1 MKKNPRNEIR
11 GIVFLLVA
19 CLIWGIYVLNA
30 EAATGCT
37 LTVYDSQGN
46 EVTNGSTARVCSNFS
61 AKLTVPLSAFSGATN
76 DTNNDFKA
84 DLNVSDGTSTYVH
97 NLSGSIVGE
106 TVVFEIRG
114 ISCTT
119 AGEAVF
125 SVEVS
130 RLTCNGTSVVV
141 PDAPATTS
149 IEIVKC
155 EREVTGFSV
164 TGYRAGSGESLIV
177 DPGTSQTGTYNG
189 LYYPYDGEKPEISY
203 KLQEEKDDAYITYTT
218 PEPPLA
224 AGSYVARLSYGE
236 TNYYKPF
243 STTTTFTI
251 LPAYGYALSIQVA
264 DIAAGETPS
273 PVVTDGENNL
283 ENNSE
288 VKYVVEYKASDA
300 ADTAYSTT
308 APTAGGTYVARVS
321 LYNSSGTFLKEATT
335 APFEILPAY
344 GYALSI
350 QVADIVAGETPSPVV
365 TDGENNL
372 EGNSEVY
379 YVVEYKASDA
389 ADTAYSTTAP
399 TAGGTY
405 VARVSLY
412 NSNSNAFIKTATT
425 TFKISKSTG
434 SGSITINNIRANSG
448 VNVNPV
454 VTSATN
460 GTSNVTIE
468 YKQAGAADAAYS
480 QGVPTAV
487 GSYRARATFAATDR
501 YEEVIAYTDFEILP
515 AYGYALKI
523 QVADVKAGEKP
534 SPVVTDGAN
543 NLENNSEVKYVVEYK
558 INGAA
563 DTAYS
568 ATAPTAGGTYVAR
581 VSLYNSSGTL
591 LKTATATFKIGK
603 QSGNGTIT
611 VESIRYGTGTVK
623 PVVASETNGTG
634 NVRVEYKLAEASD
647 STYSTTVPTIPGKY
661 SARAIFAPTD
671 QYEEVV
677 AVTKFEIYK
686 GYGTAT
692 VSVKDIYYG
701 MEVNAKAITNAS
713 NAGTAVLEYKQTDAE
728 DSTYSTTVPTE
739 IGSYT
744 VRATYP
750 ESAYYFSF
758 YATGKF
764 EITYMPTPEFVLN
777 GTTGKNEYF
786 TSDVVVTTQPGYL
799 ISDSL
804 DGNYAESFSLNDES
818 TVNCLYFMEEATG
831 AKSAGVS
838 IAGIKI
844 DTVSPQFANRPTA
857 DVLYSDEWT
866 ITISDLHLASVMLNG
881 EKLDVNGNSLHLELE
896 AEGGQKELELVATD
910 DAGNTEKLLFTLAA
924 VWLEEKEIPVGQ
936 PISLEAGT
944 AYQLGEGTWQI
955 DNDSTA
961 YAGGSTVYIR
971 EEGQYVFS
979 NN

>member
-1 MKKNPRNEIR
+1 MKKNPRNEVR

-30 EAATGCT
+30 EAATDYT
-37 LTVYDSQGN
+37 FTIYDIQGN
-46 EVTNGSTARVCSNFS
+46 EVSNGSTAMVYSDFF
-61 AKLTVPLSAFSGATN
+61 AKITVPLDTFSGASQ
-76 DTNNDFKA
+76 DTTFTA
-84 DLNVSDGTSTYVH
+84 DAYIGVGTTSYGRGVY
-97 NLSGSIVGE
+97 GE
-106 TVVFEIRG
+106 INGDMVEFVMRDLR
-114 ISCTT
+114 CDT
-119 AGEAVF
+119 AGPNSF
-125 SVEVS
+125 CVEK
-130 RLTCNGTSVVV
+130 LTITYDGNRIEFPGYSE
-141 PDAPATTS
+141 PFS
-149 IEIVKC
+149 IEIVKY

-164 TGYRAGSGESLIV
+164 TGYREGSGGSLAINYESNYSDMI
-177 DPGTSQTGTYNG
+177 
-189 LYYPYDGEKPEISY
+189 PEISY
-203 KLQEEKDDAYITYTT
+203 KLQEEKDDAYITYAT
-218 PEPPLA
+218 PEPSLE
-224 AGSYVARLSYGE
+224 AGSYVARLFYRE
-236 TNYYKPF
+236 TQKYAPF

-288 VKYVVEYKASDA
+288 VYYVVEYKASDA

-321 LYNSSGTFLKEATT
+321 LYNSSG
-335 APFEILPAY
+335 
-344 GYALSI
+344 
-350 QVADIVAGETPSPVV
+350 
-365 TDGENNL
+365 
-372 EGNSEVY
+372 
-379 YVVEYKASDA
+379 
-389 ADTAYSTTAP
+389 DT
-399 TAGGTY
+399 
-405 VARVSLY
+405 LL
-412 NSNSNAFIKTATT
+412 KTATT
-425 TFKISKSTG
+425 TF
-434 SGSITINNIRANSG
+434 R
-448 VNVNPV
+448 
-454 VTSATN
+454 
-460 GTSNVTIE
+460 
-468 YKQAGAADAAYS
+468 
-480 QGVPTAV
+480 
-487 GSYRARATFAATDR
+487 
-501 YEEVIAYTDFEILP
+501 
-515 AYGYALKI
+515 
-523 QVADVKAGEKP
+523 
-534 SPVVTDGAN
+534 
-543 NLENNSEVKYVVEYK
+543 
-558 INGAA
+558 
-563 DTAYS
+563 
-568 ATAPTAGGTYVAR
+568 
-581 VSLYNSSGTL
+581 
-591 LKTATATFKIGK
+591 IGK
-603 QSGNGTIT
+603 KSGNGTIT
-611 VESIRYGTGTVK
+611 VENIRYGSGTVK

-634 NVRVEYKLAEASD
+634 NVRVEYKLAEASE
-647 STYSTTVPTIPGKY
+647 STYSTAVPTIPGKY

-677 AVTKFEIYK
+677 AVTKFEIFK

-692 VSVKDIYYG
+692 VSAKDIYYG
-701 MEVNAKAITNAS
+701 MAVDIKAVTAAS

-750 ESAYYFSF
+750 ESDYYFSF

-804 DGNYAESFSLNDES
+804 DGNYTASLSLSDES

-844 DTVSPQFANRPTA
+844 DTVSPQFSNRPTA
-857 DVLYSDEWT
+857 NILYSDEWT

-881 EKLDVNGNSLHLELE
+881 EAQEVDGNSLRLELE

-924 VWLEEKEIPVGQ
+924 TWLEEKEIPVGQ
-936 PISLEAGT
+936 TISLEAGT

>member
-164 TGYRAGSGESLIV
+164 TGYRAGSGDSLIV
-177 DPGTSQTGTYNG
+177 DPGTCRFGNYDG
-189 LYYPYDGEKPEISY
+189 LYYPPDGAIPEISY
-203 KLQEEKDDAYITYTT
+203 KLQEEKDDAYITYIT
-218 PEPPLA
+218 PESPLV
-224 AGSYVARLSYGE
+224 AGSYVARLSYDE

-264 DIAAGETPS
+264 DVKAGETPS

-288 VKYVVEYKASDA
+288 VNYVVEYKASDA

-321 LYNSSGTFLKEATT
+321 LYNSSG
-335 APFEILPAY
+335 
-344 GYALSI
+344 S
-350 QVADIVAGETPSPVV
+350 
-365 TDGENNL
+365 
-372 EGNSEVY
+372 
-379 YVVEYKASDA
+379 
-389 ADTAYSTTAP
+389 
-399 TAGGTY
+399 
-405 VARVSLY
+405 
-412 NSNSNAFIKTATT
+412 
-425 TFKISKSTG
+425 
-434 SGSITINNIRANSG
+434 
-448 VNVNPV
+448 
-454 VTSATN
+454 
-460 GTSNVTIE
+460 
-468 YKQAGAADAAYS
+468 
-480 QGVPTAV
+480 
-487 GSYRARATFAATDR
+487 
-501 YEEVIAYTDFEILP
+501 
-515 AYGYALKI
+515 
-523 QVADVKAGEKP
+523 
-534 SPVVTDGAN
+534 
-543 NLENNSEVKYVVEYK
+543 
-558 INGAA
+558 
-563 DTAYS
+563 
-568 ATAPTAGGTYVAR
+568 
-581 VSLYNSSGTL
+581 L
-591 LKTATATFKIGK
+591 LKTATTTFKIGK

-611 VESIRYGTGTVK
+611 VENIRYGSGTVK

-634 NVRVEYKLAEASD
+634 NVRVEYKLTEASD

-686 GYGTAT
+686 AYGTAT
-692 VSVKDIYYG
+692 VSAKDIYYG
-701 MEVNAKAITNAS
+701 MAVDVKAVTAAS
-713 NAGTAVLEYKQTDAE
+713 NAGTAVLEYKQTGAA

-750 ESAYYFSF
+750 ESACYFSF

-777 GTTGKNEYF
+777 GTTGKNDYF
-786 TSDVVVTTQPGYL
+786 TSDIVVTTQPGYL
-799 ISDSL
+799 VAGSL
-804 DGNYAESFSLNDES
+804 DGEYASSLSLSDGNMVS
-818 TVNCLYFMEEATG
+818 YLYFMEEATG

-838 IAGIKI
+838 TAGIKI
-844 DTVSPQFANRPTA
+844 DTIFPQFSNLPTTNI
-857 DVLYSDEWT
+857 LYSDTWT
-866 ITISDLHLASVMLNG
+866 TTISDLHLASVMLNG
-881 EKLDVNGNSLHLELE
+881 EKQDVNGNSLRLELE
-896 AEGGQKELELVATD
+896 AEGGQRELELVATD
-910 DAGNTEKLLFTLAA
+910 DAGNTEKLVFTLAA
-924 VWLEEKEIPVGQ
+924 TWLEEKEIPIGQ
-936 PISLEAGT
+936 TISLEAGT

-955 DNDSTA
+955 GSDSTA
-961 YAGGSTVYIR
+961 YAGGATVYIR

-979 NN
+979 NY

>member
-1 MKKNPRNEIR
+1 MKKNLGNEVR

-30 EAATGCT
+30 EAAATDVSPQWELFDGMGNKVDNEGTAVIGNFTVKCT
-37 LTVYDSQGN
+37 VELPPGEASKGITINSLTLNFVPYNSASSNLSWEVNGDKVIFKVNLSYLSERRETTWFDGVDFDCGGQQYRSRVSGGYLAFQVIKPQVSVTMDDQYVTDS
-46 EVTNGSTARVCSNFS
+46 
-61 AKLTVPLSAFSGATN
+61 SAFPDVEVDGKTWDRNWTGYDYDKTYYSISEDGSEQEDN
-76 DTNNDFKA
+76 Y
-84 DLNVSDGTSTYVH
+84 LN
-97 NLSGSIVGE
+97 
-106 TVVFEIRG
+106 
-114 ISCTT
+114 T
-119 AGEAVF
+119 AGPHRVKV
-125 SVEVS
+125 SVYFENEDNVI
-130 RLTCNGTSVVV
+130 GTAFDDFDVLRY
-141 PDAPATTS
+141 
-149 IEIVKC
+149 
-155 EREVTGFSV
+155 ERVVTGFKV
-164 TGYRAGSGESLIV
+164 TGFREGSGESLIIEPGVNHVGETYGEIEYPV
-177 DPGTSQTGTYNG
+177 DSPAATPSV
-189 LYYPYDGEKPEISY
+189 SY
-203 KLQEEKDDAYITYTT
+203 KLQEEGDGAYRTE
-218 PEPPLA
+218 EPTA
-224 AGSYVARLSYGE
+224 AGSYVACLSYPE
-236 TNYYKPF
+236 TDRYEAF

-251 LPAYGYALSIQVA
+251 LPAYGYALRIVVP
-264 DIAAGETPS
+264 DITVGETLS
-273 PVVTDGENNL
+273 PQVTDGENDLNVP
-283 ENNSE
+283 EVSCIVEYRNSE
-288 VKYVVEYKASDA
+288 GGV
-300 ADTAYSTT
+300 YSTLEPDEAGNYDARVT
-308 APTAGGTYVARVS
+308 LNWYSNPTA
-321 LYNSSGTFLKEATT
+321 
-335 APFEILPAY
+335 
-344 GYALSI
+344 
-350 QVADIVAGETPSPVV
+350 SPVV
-365 TDGENNL
+365 E
-372 EGNSEVY
+372 
-379 YVVEYKASDA
+379 
-389 ADTAYSTTAP
+389 
-399 TAGGTY
+399 
-405 VARVSLY
+405 
-412 NSNSNAFIKTATT
+412 TATT
-425 TFKISKSTG
+425 TFKISKLSG
-434 SGSITINNIRANSG
+434 SGSIAINNIRANSG

-534 SPVVTDGAN
+534 SPVVTDGEN

-558 INGAA
+558 VNGAVDA
-563 DTAYS
+563 AYS

-581 VSLYNSSGTL
+581 VSLYNSGGTL
-591 LKTATATFKIGK
+591 LKTATTTFKIGK

-661 SARAIFAPTD
+661 SARAIFAATD

-686 GYGTAT
+686 GYGTVT
-692 VSVKDIYYG
+692 VSTKDIYYG
-701 MEVNAKAITNAS
+701 MEVDVKAITNVS
-713 NAGTAVLEYKQTDAE
+713 NAGTAVWEYKQTGAE

-799 ISDSL
+799 ICGSL
-804 DGNYAESFSLNDES
+804 DGDYASSLSLSDGN
-818 TVNCLYFMEEATG
+818 TVSYLYFMEEATG

-838 IAGIKI
+838 TAGIKI
-844 DTVSPQFANRPTA
+844 DTISPRFSNLPMA
-857 DVLYSDEWT
+857 DVLYSDTWT
-866 ITISDLHLASVMLNG
+866 TTISDLHLASVMLNG
-881 EKLDVNGNSLHLELE
+881 EKQDVNGNSLRLELD

-910 DAGNTEKLLFTLAA
+910 DAGNTEKLVFTLAA
-924 VWLEEKEIPVGQ
+924 TWLEEKEIPVGQ
-936 PISLEAGT
+936 AVTLEAGT

-971 EEGQYVFS
+971 AEGQYVFS